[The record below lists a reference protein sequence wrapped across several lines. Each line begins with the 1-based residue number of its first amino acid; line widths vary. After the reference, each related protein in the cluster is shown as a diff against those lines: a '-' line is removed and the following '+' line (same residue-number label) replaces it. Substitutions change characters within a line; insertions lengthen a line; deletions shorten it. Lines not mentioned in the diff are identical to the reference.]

1 MLSDDPVSSS
11 VHPNSSLLGDGDGT
25 EAALLGPSDSHS
37 NVSSTTTDH
46 QASASQFL
54 GHLDGV
60 PGSQSSTS
68 HDDIF
73 FTGNPS
79 RSINPGTNSLQGQNN
94 SSSSIG
100 INNLFSNNNGASSKG
115 GPASQQSFGPASVS
129 ASSISN
135 PSPQQPHTPHTP
147 QPHTP
152 QPHTPHTPRSH
163 PIPSPS
169 PVGAMP
175 MASPANSVP
184 MASPV
189 ASLPPPSPA
198 QNQIFS
204 KPLKSPASVPGM
216 ASSIKSPMNIAPP
229 SPSPNSSLSSQS
241 QTNQILHSS
250 NAAKP
255 ASGAL
260 SSISSSTPIMRG
272 VASVTQNQQ
281 IQSAQ
286 GQVLL
291 SAQPTMI
298 QGGSTMLTGTPV
310 VQQGVPTLIQTATG
324 GLMQINLQ
332 PHLGAIGSVASQVNV
347 PTSARLPLALNS
359 VAVTAPATSLVSS
372 IAQNANP
379 NTKATSATRQQP
391 QILPKYSTST
401 GGKPSSAASL
411 QYTISATQNTPV
423 AQTQTLTTGAS
434 PLLLSTGG
442 AVLQTLQGVATASPQ
457 PTNQI
462 VLGQNL
468 VVGNA
473 AQPVQ
478 NSPFLIQQ
486 PNGNPPVIMVRSNP
500 PTIQQSTPT
509 ILPIVSQAAG
519 APAGTLLL
527 QQPQPGTAN
536 GATAAGMIT
545 AQPQVKI
552 ITPQGRMQ
560 VQQIQTPS
568 GPKLITVP
576 VGQSLAGQ
584 TTTIVP
590 QTIQTGTPT
599 GTGGANTLGQIQQIA
614 GNTAFASIGTP
625 TIVSNLPTTLAAPSS
640 SGLSTSLIQS
650 VPTMGGMGLPIATPV
665 SSSSTSIVGGNNS
678 TNQQP
683 NASSE
688 ASNSQLTAT
697 PKSSGTKKKS
707 KRKGKKPDPMA
718 AATTAVVNS
727 ALEAVGQKPPTRS
740 GGLDLGELMKDV
752 GLDLEGFGVDEAS
765 AQAALSAAGNATIPT
780 LQPTLPIVPQQV
792 FNSSQG
798 GTGTSNMGNLTLQ
811 PGQAATPVQGI
822 SVSAGSL
829 SMNAASGSTMSVSGT
844 ASVPLLNNTQTMAAA
859 ASLTSGQGSITSPGN
874 QLVAQIQQP
883 LPLQVSFSIH
893 AITFLKPGL
902 PNM

>member
-11 VHPNSSLLGDGDGT
+11 VHPNSSLLGEGS
-25 EAALLGPSDSHS
+25 EADAVLLGPSDSHS

-46 QASASQFL
+46 QASTSQFL
-54 GHLDGV
+54 GHLDGI
-60 PGSQSSTS
+60 PGSSN

-73 FTGNPS
+73 FTGNNS
-79 RSINPGTNSLQGQNN
+79 RSINPGTNPLQNQNN
-94 SSSSIG
+94 SNSSVG
-100 INNLFSNNNGASSKG
+100 INNIFSNNNGASSKG
-115 GPASQQSFGPASVS
+115 GPPSQQSFGPSSVS

-152 QPHTPHTPRSH
+152 HTPQPHTPHTPRSH

-169 PVGAMP
+169 PVGAVP
-175 MASPANSVP
+175 MASPVNSVP
-184 MASPV
+184 MTSPV

-198 QNQIFS
+198 QNQVFS

-229 SPSPNSSLSSQS
+229 SPSPNSNLSSQS
-241 QTNQILHSS
+241 QTNQILNSS
-250 NAAKP
+250 SAVRP
-255 ASGAL
+255 ASVAL
-260 SSISSSTPIMRG
+260 SSISSSAPLMRG

-332 PHLGAIGSVASQVNV
+332 PQLGAIGSVANQVNV

-359 VAVTAPATSLVSS
+359 VAATAPATSLVSS
-372 IAQNANP
+372 IAQNANA
-379 NTKATSATRQQP
+379 NTKGASASRQQP
-391 QILPKYSTST
+391 QILPKYSTMT
-401 GGKPSSAASL
+401 GGKPAASL
-411 QYTISATQNTPV
+411 QYTIAATQNTPV
-423 AQTQTLTTGAS
+423 AQTQTFTTGAS

-457 PTNQI
+457 TANQI

-500 PTIQQSTPT
+500 PIQQSTPT
-509 ILPIVSQAAG
+509 ILPIGSQAAG
-519 APAGTLLL
+519 TPAGTLLL
-527 QQPQPGTAN
+527 QQPQAATAN

-576 VGQSLAGQ
+576 VGQGIAGQ
-584 TTTIVP
+584 TTAIVP
-590 QTIQTGTPT
+590 QAIQTATPT
-599 GTGGANTLGQIQQIA
+599 VPGGANTVGQIQQIA
-614 GNTAFASIGTP
+614 GSAAFASIGNP

-640 SGLSTSLIQS
+640 SGLPTSLIQS
-650 VPTMGGMGLPIATPV
+650 VPTMGGMGLPISTHV
-665 SSSSTSIVGGNNS
+665 SSSSTTLVGVNSSTSQQTNN
-678 TNQQP
+678 T
-683 NASSE
+683 SE
-688 ASNSQLTAT
+688 TTNSQLTTT

-765 AQAALSAAGNATIPT
+765 AQAALSAAANPTVPT

-792 FNSSQG
+792 FNTSQG
-798 GTGTSNMGNLTLQ
+798 GTGTTNIV
-811 PGQAATPVQGI
+811 TPIQGI
-822 SVSAGSL
+822 SVSGGSL
-829 SMNAASGSTMSVSGT
+829 SINAASASTMSVSG
-844 ASVPLLNNTQTMAAA
+844 AANLPLLNNTQTMAAA
-859 ASLTSGQGSITSPGN
+859 SLTPSQGALASPGN

-883 LPLQVSFSIH
+883 LPLQVSISIQTLSSH
-893 AITFLKPGL
+893 EI
-902 PNM
+902 